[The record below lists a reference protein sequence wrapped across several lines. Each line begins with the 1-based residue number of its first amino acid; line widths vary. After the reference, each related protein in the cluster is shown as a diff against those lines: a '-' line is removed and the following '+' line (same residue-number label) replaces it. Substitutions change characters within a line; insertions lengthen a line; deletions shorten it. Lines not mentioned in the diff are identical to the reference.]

1 MQTICSKLLYYYP
14 GDDSI
19 LVRLADAL
27 ADAEEMPENSAKCNE
42 IRKRINAEILK
53 IIALSDKYGMG
64 GSLWHNYLTYEL
76 ISSQNPFTLAHERRS
91 DFSDSMTDT
100 AARDLALY
108 RNLFHYDLS
117 RIGTALGTGEAIM
130 LSDFRMP
137 RHGEKSSKYSIGDKI
152 CTMATELAAA
162 QSDDEFR
169 SILFRFYTE
178 DGIGEHALNRCF
190 KLTVTGEEY
199 SIEPVY
205 NTHVITL
212 DDLVGYQLQKDALVK
227 NTEAFV
233 QGRPANNVLLYG
245 DAGSGKSTSIQA
257 ITNMYFDRG
266 LRLIEIHKDQ
276 FRFLPKLIQEIKE
289 RNYNFIIFIDDLS
302 FEDNE
307 TEYKYLKAVIEGGA
321 VVRPKNVLIYATSN
335 RRHLVKETWKDRSDM
350 EFENDLHHS
359 DTMEEKLSLASR
371 FGVAIHF
378 PSPNRREYHNI
389 VLTLAEKAGIEMDEE
404 ELLKKADAWEI
415 KHGGATGRAAKQ
427 FIDYLSGDS

>member
-1 MQTICSKLLYYYP
+1 MQTRSSSLLFYYP

-19 LVRLADAL
+19 LVRLADAIGEAED
-27 ADAEEMPENSAKCNE
+27 ADPKDIKKNNE
-42 IRKRINAEILK
+42 IRKRVNAEILK
-53 IIALSDKYGMG
+53 IVALSDKYGMG
-64 GSLWHNYLTYEL
+64 GNLWHNYLTYEL
-76 ISSQNPFTLAHERRS
+76 ICSINPFTMAHERRD
-91 DFSDSMTDT
+91 DFSDSMAD
-100 AARDLALY
+100 AAAGDLHIF
-108 RNLFHYDLS
+108 RELFGYDLKK
-117 RIGTALGTGEAIM
+117 IGDILGADAASM
-130 LSDFRMP
+130 LTDYRMP
-137 RHGEKSSKYSIGDKI
+137 KHGERSSKFSIGEKI
-152 CTMATELAAA
+152 SSMAAALAAA
-162 QSDDEFR
+162 ETDDEFR
-169 SILFRFYTE
+169 SILFKFYSE
-178 DGIGEHALNRCF
+178 HGIGEHALNRAF
-190 KLTVTGEEY
+190 KLSVSGEDY

-276 FRFLPKLIQEIKE
+276 FRFLPMLIQEIKE
-289 RNYNFIIFIDDLS
+289 RNYSFIIFIDDLS

-427 FIDYLSGDS
+427 FIDYLS